1 MSSSPPDLD
10 RLRDLA
16 DDIRVVSEV
25 TEDVGIV
32 GDLVCAVG
40 VGIGVVAC
48 ISGAIFE
55 FVQLGLDGISSAP
68 TSHAWSALPGWWVP
82 LVGGTVLEASGTDLR
97 GITPGWQGCSASR
110 SSFSCPQRCVG
121 SSGKSGARNWRA
133 STQDGTRPS
142 MSSASWARCIA
153 WPGRLERG
161 RERAG
166 RDPV

>member
-48 ISGAIFE
+48 ISGGIFE

-68 TSHAWSALPGWWVP
+68 TSHAWSALPG
-82 LVGGTVLEASGTDLR
+82 
-97 GITPGWQGCSASR
+97 
-110 SSFSCPQRCVG
+110 
-121 SSGKSGARNWRA
+121 
-133 STQDGTRPS
+133 
-142 MSSASWARCIA
+142 
-153 WPGRLERG
+153 
-161 RERAG
+161 
-166 RDPV
+166 